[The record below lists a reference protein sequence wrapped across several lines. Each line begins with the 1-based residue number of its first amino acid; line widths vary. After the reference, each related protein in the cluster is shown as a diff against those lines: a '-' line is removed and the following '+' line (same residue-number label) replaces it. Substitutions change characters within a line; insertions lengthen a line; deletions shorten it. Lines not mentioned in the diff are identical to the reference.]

1 MEIVC
6 PRCRGVLLDSSAA
19 LRCPPCAA
27 EYPLIAGIPDLRL
40 AADPLI
46 EIVEDREKA
55 ARLAREAEGRSLAEL
70 VQFYFSITP
79 EVPPDLAR
87 GFAAAKTV
95 LGPARA
101 GDRLDAWSERVV
113 VPGQRVIDLGCGAGA
128 WLPELTGRFRFVTGV
143 DVALRW
149 LVVARKALEE
159 VGRSAQLVCANA
171 EHLPFRAHTADAVV
185 AANVIEHV
193 ARPESALDEI
203 FRILDKDG
211 VALLSS
217 PNRLSLLPE
226 PHVGVPALGWLPR
239 ATADELVRRTRGVPY
254 GGIQLQTWPGL
265 VDLVSAA
272 GFRLVRVGPP
282 AIGPRERATLG
293 RGGRLGAAGYE
304 AVRSWVPG
312 GATLLRVVG
321 PLLEVDA
328 FKGPNRERIF
338 VGRAA
343 AQGA

>member
-6 PRCRGVLLDSSAA
+6 PRCRGSLNAEPDSLHCAPCSAS
-19 LRCPPCAA
+19 
-27 EYPLIAGIPDLRL
+27 YPIVAGIPDLRL
-40 AADPLI
+40 SPDPLI
-46 EIVEDREKA
+46 EIAEDREKA
-55 ARLAREAEGRSLAEL
+55 LVLSREAEGRSLAEL
-70 VQFYFSITP
+70 VSFYFSITP

-87 GFAAAKTV
+87 AFTAAKTV

-101 GDRLDAWSERVV
+101 ADRLDAWAHRVRL
-113 VPGQRVIDLGCGAGA
+113 PGQRVLDLGCGAGA

-149 LVVARKALEE
+149 LVVARKALEQ
-159 VGRSAQLVCANA
+159 VGRSAQLICANA
-171 EHLPFRAHTADAVV
+171 EHLPLGPQVADAVV

-193 ARPESALDEI
+193 AHPSVALDEI

-217 PNRLSLLPE
+217 PNRLSVLPE
-226 PHVGVPALGWLPR
+226 PHVGIPALGWLPR
-239 ATADELVRRTRGVPY
+239 HTADELVRRIRGVPY

-265 VDLVSAA
+265 MDIVSAA
-272 GFRLVRVGPP
+272 GFRLVRVRPA
-282 AIGPRERATLG
+282 AIGARERATLG
-293 RGGRLGAAGYE
+293 RAGQLGAAGYE
-304 AVRSWVPG
+304 FVRTRVPG
-312 GATLLRVVG
+312 GRHALKLLG

-328 FKGPNRERIF
+328 FKGPNRERIP

-343 AQGA
+343 AS